1 MKVDKKRLLPLV
13 EKFNKKYG
21 CQFDI
26 EAYEDA
32 LVEAMENAA
41 KEKAP
46 ENETSEKIDK
56 IYKDTF
62 TEIYKQVIQNANE
75 GKIERPKSGYTVLLD
90 FERELIAPLIHL
102 RTINRYKTLGNSMGG
117 LKPSERNKFIADI
130 EATVPFV
137 EQQPEEFDLN
147 KLTPA
152 IEKFNE
158 TYGCKFNA
166 NKYVAE
172 LDKFK
177 EDLNSERRDN
187 LYREVFGNLYNE
199 ALKSMNSKKI
209 DIFDA
214 EDMLYDFED
223 NIISPLF
230 EMREKSGIKED
241 TQEYGGVTYE
251 ERNEFYATH
260 ENQVSKLRPK
270 VVIQRG
276 NKEYDINKFQNA
288 VNEFNTTYGCQL
300 DIQKYANALKQFGND
315 ETPERINQAYKDIF
329 AEVNKQA
336 LRSALEGKITFNS
349 SVSMLNDFQY
359 NIIAP
364 ILIESGYDN
373 FAQPY
378 GGMSEY
384 EQLQLMDKCL
394 KEVPSNLTS
403 QILEQYEKGKIDI
416 KQMYQFA
423 EKIFDEPK
431 SVDQD
436 TKKRFMA
443 CILVLEKSYNN
454 RENKNSKIA
463 QEELNHI
470 KIFNDSFIHYYG
482 KREYDL
488 FRFTTSNTFAP
499 VSNAESEIGRGLNEH
514 RKSDPQWIK
523 AQQEFE
529 AKMKAERKA
538 KEEAKAKA
546 EAEMKAGHKTGQ
558 KAQKEKLPPPTD
570 TIMEGYEGG
579 IFPLRKMRDIASHIT
594 SNPTNAL
601 EEDRTRLAACISAI
615 EQIHSTRTTA
625 WMFRHPM
632 RYYSEYRDAR
642 DMKAAFIKAF
652 GEEQFDIST
661 MCADCGCTEK
671 QYENFQKA
679 QEAAKNEMQMPKEVM
694 HFREEE
700 INGKV
705 PKDISE
711 PIEDI
716 DPPAKNG
723 REIN

>member
-1 MKVDKKRLLPLV
+1 MKVDKKRLLPFV
-13 EKFNKKYG
+13 ESFNKRYG

-26 EAYEDA
+26 EAYEDT
-32 LVEAMENAA
+32 LIKVMEEAA

-46 ENETSEKIDK
+46 ENETSKKIDK

-62 TEIYKQVIQNANE
+62 TELYKQIIQNANE
-75 GKIERPKSGYTVLLD
+75 GKIARPKGYAVLVH
-90 FERELIAPLIHL
+90 FEQELISPLINL
-102 RTINRYKTLGNSMGG
+102 RAINRYKTLGNPMGG
-117 LKPSERNKFIADI
+117 IKPSERNKFIADI
-130 EATVPFV
+130 EATVAIV

-152 IEKFNE
+152 VEKFNK

-187 LYREVFGNLYNE
+187 LYREVFRNLYNE

-209 DIFDA
+209 DAFDA
-214 EDMLYDFED
+214 EDILYDFED
-223 NIISPLF
+223 DIISPLF

-241 TQEYGGVTYE
+241 TQDYGGITYQ
-251 ERNEFYATH
+251 ERNDFFATH
-260 ENQVSKLRPK
+260 KNQVSKFISQTAPK
-270 VVIQRG
+270 RG
-276 NKEYDINKFQNA
+276 NKEYDITKIQDA
-288 VNEFNTTYGCQL
+288 VNTFNQTYGCQL
-300 DIQKYANALKQFGND
+300 DIKKYANALKQFGND
-315 ETPERINQAYKDIF
+315 ETPEKLNQAYKDIF

-336 LRSALEGKITFNS
+336 LRSALEGKIKFNS
-349 SVSMLNDFQY
+349 SVSMLNEFEK

-364 ILIESGYDN
+364 LHRESGYDN

-378 GGMSEY
+378 GGMSGY
-384 EQLQLMDKCL
+384 EQLQLMDKCI

-423 EKIFDEPK
+423 EKIFEEPN

-443 CILVLEKSYNN
+443 CILALEKSYNN

-470 KIFNDSFIHYYG
+470 KIFNHNFTHYFG
-482 KREYDL
+482 EREYDL
-488 FRFTTSNTFAP
+488 LRVTTSNTFTP

-546 EAEMKAGHKTGQ
+546 EAEMKAGHKMGQ

-570 TIMEGYEGG
+570 TIMERYKEGR
-579 IFPLRKMRDIASHIT
+579 FPLRQMRELANDIT
-594 SNPTNAL
+594 NNPTRAI
-601 EEDRTRLAACISAI
+601 EEDRTHLAACISAI
-615 EQIHSTRTTA
+615 EQIHSTRSTA

-694 HFREEE
+694 HFRLDE
-700 INGKV
+700 INEKAPDAV
-705 PKDISE
+705 SE

-723 REIN
+723 RGIN

>member
-1 MKVDKKRLLPLV
+1 MKVDKKRLLPFV
-13 EKFNKKYG
+13 ESFNKRYG

-26 EAYEDA
+26 EAYEDT
-32 LVEAMENAA
+32 LIKVMEEAA

-62 TEIYKQVIQNANE
+62 TELYKQIIQNANE
-75 GKIERPKSGYTVLLD
+75 GKIARPKGYAVLVH
-90 FERELIAPLIHL
+90 FEQELIYPLINL
-102 RTINRYKTLGNSMGG
+102 RTINRYKTLGNPMGG
-117 LKPSERNKFIADI
+117 IKPSERNKFIADI
-130 EATVPFV
+130 EATVAIV

-152 IEKFNE
+152 VEKFNK

-187 LYREVFGNLYNE
+187 LYREVFRNLYNE

-209 DIFDA
+209 DAFDA
-214 EDMLYDFED
+214 EDILYDFED
-223 NIISPLF
+223 DIISPLF

-241 TQEYGGVTYE
+241 TQEYGGITYQ
-251 ERNEFYATH
+251 ERNDFFATH
-260 ENQVSKLRPK
+260 KNQVSKLISQTAPK
-270 VVIQRG
+270 RG

-336 LRSALEGKITFNS
+336 LRSALEGKIKFNS
-349 SVSMLNDFQY
+349 SVSMLNEFEN

-364 ILIESGYDN
+364 LHRESGYDN

-384 EQLQLMDKCL
+384 EQLQLMDKCI

-403 QILEQYEKGKIDI
+403 QILEQYENGKIDI

-423 EKIFDEPK
+423 EKIFDEPN

-470 KIFNDSFIHYYG
+470 KIFNHNFTHYFG
-482 KREYDL
+482 ESQYDL

-546 EAEMKAGHKTGQ
+546 EAEMKARHKTGQ

-570 TIMEGYEGG
+570 TIMERYTEGR
-579 IFPLRKMRDIASHIT
+579 FPLRKMRELTNNIT
-594 SNPTNAL
+594 NNPTRAT

-615 EQIHSTRTTA
+615 EQIHSTRSTA

-652 GEEQFDIST
+652 GEKQFDIST

-694 HFREEE
+694 HFRLEE
-700 INGKV
+700 INEKAPDAV
-705 PKDISE
+705 SE

>member
-1 MKVDKKRLLPLV
+1 MKIDKSALMPAL
-13 EKFNKKYG
+13 ENFNKTYG

-26 EAYEDA
+26 EKYEDA
-32 LVEAMENAA
+32 LDETE
-41 KEKAP
+41 KEK
-46 ENETSEKIDK
+46 TSEKIDK
-56 IYKDTF
+56 VFQDMFADIYLQSLKS
-62 TEIYKQVIQNANE
+62 AAE
-75 GKIERPKSGYTVLLD
+75 GKIAPASGTKILNDLD
-90 FERELIAPLIHL
+90 DKVVFPLIYAK
-102 RTINRYKTLGNSMGG
+102 RKNGYRPTAMPSARGGMGPRARQA
-117 LKPSERNKFIADI
+117 LMNKI
-130 EATVPFV
+130 EAQAPVV
-137 EQQPEEFDLN
+137 EEQPKQFNLN
-147 KLTPA
+147 ELTPA
-152 IEKFNE
+152 IEKFNN
-158 TYGCKFNA
+158 TYGCKFNV
-166 NKYVAE
+166 NKYISA
-172 LDKFK
+172 LDKFRAD
-177 EDLNSERRDN
+177 ENSARIDNEYRSVFLN
-187 LYREVFGNLYNE
+187 LYGE
-199 ALKSMNSKKI
+199 AIKSANSNKI
-209 DIFDA
+209 DTFDA
-214 EDMLYDFED
+214 YDMLNDFED
-223 NIISPLF
+223 DVIAPLLD
-230 EMREKSGIKED
+230 MRSKAGIKD
-241 TQEYGGVTYE
+241 LAQAFGGTTIE
-251 ERNEFYATH
+251 QRAEFFKDH
-260 ENQVSKLRPK
+260 ENHISKKVPQNIPK
-270 VVIQRG
+270 RG
-276 NKEYDINKFQNA
+276 NKEYDITKFQNA
-288 VNEFNTTYGCQL
+288 VNTFNQTYGCQL
-300 DIQKYANALKQFGND
+300 DIKKYADALKQFGNN
-315 ETPERINQAYKDIF
+315 ETPEKLNQAYKDIF

-336 LRSALEGKITFNS
+336 LRSALEGKIKFNS
-349 SVSMLNDFQY
+349 SVNMLNEFEK

-364 ILIESGYDN
+364 LHRESGYDN

-378 GGMSEY
+378 GGMSGY
-384 EQLQLMDKCL
+384 EQLQLMDKCI

-403 QILEQYEKGKIDI
+403 QILEQYENGKIDI

-423 EKIFDEPK
+423 EKIFDEPN

-470 KIFNDSFIHYYG
+470 KIFNHNFTHYYG
-482 KREYDL
+482 EREYDL
-488 FRFTTSNTFAP
+488 LRVTTSNTFAP

-546 EAEMKAGHKTGQ
+546 EAEMKAGHKMGQ

-570 TIMEGYEGG
+570 TIMERYKEGR
-579 IFPLRKMRDIASHIT
+579 FPLRQMRELANDIT
-594 SNPTNAL
+594 NNPTRAI
-601 EEDRTRLAACISAI
+601 EEDKTHLAACISAI
-615 EQIHSTRTTA
+615 EQIHSTRSTA

-694 HFREEE
+694 HFRLDE
-700 INGKV
+700 INEKAPDAV
-705 PKDISE
+705 SE

>member
-1 MKVDKKRLLPLV
+1 MKVDKKRLLPFV
-13 EKFNKKYG
+13 ESFNKRYG

-26 EAYEDA
+26 EAYEDT
-32 LVEAMENAA
+32 LIKVMEEAA

-62 TEIYKQVIQNANE
+62 TELYKQIIQNANE
-75 GKIERPKSGYTVLLD
+75 GKIARPKGYAVLVH
-90 FERELIAPLIHL
+90 FEQELIYPLINL
-102 RTINRYKTLGNSMGG
+102 RTINRYKTLGNPMGG
-117 LKPSERNKFIADI
+117 IKPSERNKFIADI
-130 EATVPFV
+130 EATVAIV

-152 IEKFNE
+152 IEKFNK

-187 LYREVFGNLYNE
+187 LYREVFRNLYNE

-209 DIFDA
+209 DAFDA
-214 EDMLYDFED
+214 EDILYDFED
-223 NIISPLF
+223 DIISPLF
-230 EMREKSGIKED
+230 EMRERSGIKED
-241 TQEYGGVTYE
+241 TQEYGGITYQ
-251 ERNEFYATH
+251 ERNDFFSTH
-260 ENQVSKLRPK
+260 KNQVSKLISHTAPK
-270 VVIQRG
+270 RG
-276 NKEYDINKFQNA
+276 NKEYDITKFQNA

-300 DIQKYANALKQFGND
+300 NIKKYSDALKKFGND

-336 LRSALEGKITFNS
+336 LRSALEGKIKFNS
-349 SVSMLNDFQY
+349 SVNMLNEFEK

-364 ILIESGYDN
+364 LHRESGYDN

-384 EQLQLMDKCL
+384 EQLQLMDKCI
-394 KEVPSNLTS
+394 KEVPSNLVS
-403 QILEQYEKGKIDI
+403 QTLEKYETGKLSIDQMAEHANEILT
-416 KQMYQFA
+416 
-423 EKIFDEPK
+423 EPI
-431 SVDQD
+431 SQD
-436 TKKRFMA
+436 KNTKKVFMSYIMA
-443 CILVLEKSYNN
+443 LEASYDK
-454 RENKNSKIA
+454 RENKNSKVA
-463 QEELNHI
+463 DKELQYI
-470 KIFNDSFIHYYG
+470 DIFNKNFIDYYG
-482 KREYDL
+482 ADEHKT
-488 FRFTTSNTFAP
+488 FRWITPNTFAP

-546 EAEMKAGHKTGQ
+546 EAEMKARHKTGQ
-558 KAQKEKLPPPTD
+558 RAQKEKLPPPTD
-570 TIMEGYEGG
+570 TIMERYTEGR
-579 IFPLRKMRDIASHIT
+579 FPLRQMRELTNNIT
-594 SNPTNAL
+594 NNPTLAT

-615 EQIHSTRTTA
+615 DQIHSTRSTA

-652 GEEQFDIST
+652 GEKQFDIST

-694 HFREEE
+694 HFRLEE
-700 INGKV
+700 INEKAPDAV
-705 PKDISE
+705 SE

>member
-1 MKVDKKRLLPLV
+1 MKVDKKRLLPYV
-13 EKFNKKYG
+13 ESFNKRYG

-26 EAYEDA
+26 EAYEDT
-32 LVEAMENAA
+32 LIKVMEEAA

-62 TEIYKQVIQNANE
+62 TEIYKQIIQNANE
-75 GKIERPKSGYTVLLD
+75 GKIARPKGYAVLLH
-90 FERELIAPLIHL
+90 FEQELIYPLIHL
-102 RTINRYKTLGNSMGG
+102 RNINRYKTLGNSMGG
-117 LKPSERNKFIADI
+117 LKPSERYKFIEDI
-130 EATVPFV
+130 EATVTIV

-187 LYREVFGNLYNE
+187 LYQEVFRNLYNE

-209 DIFDA
+209 DAFDA

-223 NIISPLF
+223 DIIYPLF

-241 TQEYGGVTYE
+241 TQEYGGITYK
-251 ERNEFYATH
+251 ERNDFFATH
-260 ENQVSKLRPK
+260 KNQVSKLISQTAPK
-270 VVIQRG
+270 R
-276 NKEYDINKFQNA
+276 EYDINKFQNA
-288 VNEFNTTYGCQL
+288 VNEFNTTYGCQFN
-300 DIQKYANALKQFGND
+300 IKKYTDALKKFGND
-315 ETPERINQAYKDIF
+315 ETPERINQVFKEIF
-329 AEVNKQA
+329 EEVNKQA

-384 EQLQLMDKCL
+384 EQLQLMDKCI
-394 KEVPSNLTS
+394 KEVPSNLPS
-403 QILEQYEKGKIDI
+403 QILEKYENGKIDL
-416 KQMYQFA
+416 KQMFQFA
-423 EKIFDEPK
+423 DEILQDHK

-443 CILVLEKSYNN
+443 CILALEKSYDN

-470 KIFNDSFIHYYG
+470 KMFNDSFIHYYG
-482 KREYDL
+482 NREYDF
-488 FRFTTSNTFAP
+488 FRFTTYNTFAP

-546 EAEMKAGHKTGQ
+546 EAEMKARQKTGQ

-570 TIMEGYEGG
+570 TIMERYKEGRY
-579 IFPLRKMRDIASHIT
+579 PLRTMREITSDIT
-594 SNPTNAL
+594 SNPANAT

-615 EQIHSTRTTA
+615 EQIHSTRSTA

-642 DMKAAFIKAF
+642 DMKAAFIKTF

-694 HFREEE
+694 HFRLEE
-700 INGKV
+700 INEKAPDAV
-705 PKDISE
+705 SE

-723 REIN
+723 RGIN

>member
-1 MKVDKKRLLPLV
+1 MKVDKKRLLPYV
-13 EKFNKKYG
+13 ESFNKRYG

-26 EAYEDA
+26 EAYEDT
-32 LVEAMENAA
+32 LIKVMEEAA

-62 TEIYKQVIQNANE
+62 TEIYKQIIQNANE
-75 GKIERPKSGYTVLLD
+75 GKIERPKGYAVLMH
-90 FERELIAPLIHL
+90 FEQELIYPLIHL

-117 LKPSERNKFIADI
+117 IKPSERNKFIADI
-130 EATVPFV
+130 EATVPIV
-137 EQQPEEFDLN
+137 EQQPEKFDLN

-187 LYREVFGNLYNE
+187 LYQKVFRNLYNE

-209 DIFDA
+209 DAFDA

-223 NIISPLF
+223 DIISPLF

-241 TQEYGGVTYE
+241 TQDYGGITYE
-251 ERNEFYATH
+251 ERNDFYATH
-260 ENQVSKLRPK
+260 KNQVSKLISQTAPK
-270 VVIQRG
+270 RG

-300 DIQKYANALKQFGND
+300 DIKKYANALKQFGND
-315 ETPERINQAYKDIF
+315 ETPERLNQAYKDIF

-384 EQLQLMDKCL
+384 EQLQLMDKCI
-394 KEVPSNLTS
+394 KEVPSNLPS
-403 QILEQYEKGKIDI
+403 QILEKYENGKIDL
-416 KQMYQFA
+416 KQMFQFA
-423 EKIFDEPK
+423 DEILQDHK

-443 CILVLEKSYNN
+443 CILALEKSYDN

-470 KIFNDSFIHYYG
+470 KMFNDSFIHYYG
-482 KREYDL
+482 KSQYDF
-488 FRFTTSNTFAP
+488 FRFTTPRTFES
-499 VSNAESEIGRGLNEH
+499 VSNVESEIGRGLNEH

-546 EAEMKAGHKTGQ
+546 EAEMKAGQKAGQ
-558 KAQKEKLPPPTD
+558 KAQKEKLPPTD
-570 TIMEGYEGG
+570 TIMERYKEGRY
-579 IFPLRKMRDIASHIT
+579 PLRQMRELANAIT
-594 SNPTNAL
+594 NNPTSAI
-601 EEDRTRLAACISAI
+601 EEDKTHLAACISAI
-615 EQIHSTRTTA
+615 DQIHSTRSTA

-642 DMKAAFIKAF
+642 DMKAAFIKTF
-652 GEEQFDIST
+652 GEKQFDIST

-694 HFREEE
+694 HFRLEE
-700 INGKV
+700 INEKAPDAV
-705 PKDISE
+705 SE

-723 REIN
+723 RGMN